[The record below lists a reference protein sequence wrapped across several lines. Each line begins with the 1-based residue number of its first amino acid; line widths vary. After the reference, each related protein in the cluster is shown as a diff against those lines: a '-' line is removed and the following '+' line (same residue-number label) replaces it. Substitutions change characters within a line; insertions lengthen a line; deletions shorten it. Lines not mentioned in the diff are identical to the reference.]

1 HAAAHMLG
9 LPVEPLAPGRPFFML
24 SFRASRRVRAPGT
37 PFFITSRASRQRL
50 SGSSKVLIRSLHRMS
65 ALRTTFLFDV
75 F

>member
-1 HAAAHMLG
+1 
-9 LPVEPLAPGRPFFML
+9 ML
-24 SFRASRRVRAPGT
+24 SFRVSRRASLQEPH
-37 PFFITSRASRQRL
+37 FFITSRASRQRL

>member
-1 HAAAHMLG
+1 
-9 LPVEPLAPGRPFFML
+9 ML
-24 SFRASRRVRAPGT
+24 SFRGSRRVRAPET
-37 PFFITSRASRQRL
+37 PVFLITSRASRQRL